1 MPDSSGVYEGPFTR
15 WYCHQE
21 MAAARSERLPVI
33 GVMEVEDRY
42 NKADF
47 AEERRR
53 ARTGGANGG
62 PISEHAE
69 NILALLEGDRS
80 VVFINFRRDQDEWKL
95 MLDKICLEYVTKV
108 VDPAQRTSPW
118 DR

>member
-1 MPDSSGVYEGPFTR
+1 M
-15 WYCHQE
+15 
-21 MAAARSERLPVI
+21 ARSERLPVI

-42 NKADF
+42 NKVDF
-47 AEERRR
+47 LEERRR

-69 NILALLEGDRS
+69 DILALLEGDRS
-80 VVFINFRRDQDEWKL
+80 VVFINFRRPQHEWDA
-95 MLDKICLEYVTKV
+95 MLAEICSEYVTKV